1 MLFFVFFLIGL
12 VIPFLLIKI
21 KPSWIVWVPS
31 FVLFLAA
38 IAFYGKAEFFPGE
51 GMADLAE
58 RLYFVIFGITAI
70 GSIVG
75 GLIVHFFRNK

>member
-1 MLFFVFFLIGL
+1 MLFFVIFLIGL
-12 VIPFLLIKI
+12 VIPFLLVKV

-38 IAFYGKAEFFPGE
+38 IVIYGKTEFFPGE

-58 RLYFVIFGITAI
+58 RLYFIIFGLTAI

-75 GLIVHFFRNK
+75 GLIIYLFRNK

>member
-1 MLFFVFFLIGL
+1 MLFLVVFLIGL
-12 VIPFLLIKI
+12 LIPFLLIKV

-31 FVLFLAA
+31 FVLFIAA
-38 IAFYGKAEFFPGE
+38 IFIYGKSAFFPGE

-58 RLYFVIFGITAI
+58 RLYFIIFGLIAI

-75 GLIVHFFRNK
+75 ALIVHFFRK

>member
-1 MLFFVFFLIGL
+1 MLYFVLFLIGL
-12 VIPFLLIKI
+12 VIPFLLIKVN
-21 KPSWIVWVPS
+21 PGWIVWVPS

-58 RLYFVIFGITAI
+58 RLYFIIFGMTAI

>member
-1 MLFFVFFLIGL
+1 MLFLVSFLIGL
-12 VIPFLLIKI
+12 VIPFLLIKVN
-21 KPSWIVWVPS
+21 PSWIVWLPS

-51 GMADLAE
+51 GMVDLAE
-58 RLYFVIFGITAI
+58 RLYFFIFGITAI

-75 GLIVHFFRNK
+75 GLIVHFLKNK